1 MNLGDLP
8 QIVDRLDGLDDLLAA
23 LRTGRN
29 HRQVEGLAGAAK
41 ALFLARIFQ
50 RERSRILV
58 VVPQIEQTQHLQ
70 DDLLSFGISESD
82 LHTLPVSMG
91 MRMMNEPLD
100 FRTIGERISALNA
113 LASGKPCIIIG
124 SAEAVFQRT
133 IPPEELT
140 SLGFIL
146 HMGDKVSF
154 ENLLPRL
161 IDLGYDSENTVT
173 RPGQYSRRGGILDI
187 YPSTAEY
194 PVRLEL
200 FGDEIDSMREFD
212 ISTQRSRQP
221 CGEIYISPAR
231 EIHLDTARVNGAVQT
246 ISSMLTS
253 RLRQIAVSGDRA
265 AYDTLSSKIED
276 DLTMLR
282 SGVYFNGLEE
292 YLPYLVRD
300 EFCALDYLKHNSE
313 GDKDASLPTW
323 VVVVEPGQVE
333 LHFTRSRQ
341 EIAENRKRRF
351 MRGEVLEGEEY
362 PGPYLDGIKRI
373 ATEFPT
379 LVFTQLSRNYEDFPV
394 KRKLSVSSS
403 VMDSWRARLPD
414 FSDDLRTWLAH
425 KADCFIISD
434 QPQRVR
440 EICSDM
446 GLPLTSE
453 DTTEAHQNSV
463 TVINGR
469 LREGFK
475 FADIRLYVATD
486 AELFGSARAVLA
498 RRRATG
504 GIPISTILDLREGD
518 YVVHVQHGIGRYRG
532 LVKREM
538 DGALRDFL
546 YIEYLGGS
554 LYVPADQID
563 RVQRYIGGDGVPPA
577 VNRIG
582 GNEWQ
587 RTTKRVKEQARIMAG
602 DLIRLY
608 ALRHAAERPSLGE
621 DTPWQIEMEEAFP
634 YEETPGQMKAILDVK
649 ADLQSNRPM
658 DRLVCGD
665 VGFGKTE
672 VAIRSAFKVV
682 EAGKQVAVLC
692 PTTVLAAQHHT
703 TFSER
708 LAAYPI
714 TIELLSR
721 FRNPR
726 QIKETLERLRTG
738 NCDIVIGTH
747 RLLSKDVQFHK
758 IGMIIVDEE
767 QRFGVA
773 HKERLKQ
780 LRASVDV
787 LTLTATPIPRTLS
800 MALSGLRDMSV
811 IEEPP
816 SGRIPIATFVREY
829 DEDLVRDAIQR
840 ELEREG
846 QVYFVHNRVE
856 SIEYVAERVRK
867 LVPNARVRVGH
878 GQMSEDELE
887 KIMFDFY
894 HKEFD
899 ILVCTTIIENG
910 LDVANANTLIIDRAD
925 HMGLAQLYQIRGR
938 VGRSNR
944 QAYAYLFYR
953 ANKRLTEEAER
964 RLLAIQEFTAL
975 GSGFQIAM
983 RDLEI
988 RGAGNLL
995 GAEQSG
1001 AMVSVGFDL
1010 YCQLLAD
1017 AVAEMKGEEP
1027 ADESLPPAD
1036 LPVTAYIPEEY
1047 IPNEAERIYFYKRM
1061 SSVRNTEDVE
1071 GIREELEDRYG
1082 DPPTSVWNA
1091 LALLRL
1097 RLRAKEVG
1105 ISSIRTERK
1114 EVCLRFNSRVR
1125 LTPNA
1130 IRLLSYMFKKH
1141 RFTGDSMI
1149 IPLSSP
1155 KVMEEIEEMLKI
1167 LERAFKEGA
1176 PSEKR

>member
-1 MNLGDLP
+1 MNLTDLP
-8 QIVDRLDGLDDLLAA
+8 QIVDRLDGFDDLMSA
-23 LRTGRN
+23 LRTGRT
-29 HRQVEGLAGAAK
+29 HRQIEGLAGAAK

-70 DDLLSFGISESD
+70 DDLLSFGVSESY
-82 LHTLPVSMG
+82 LNIIPVSVG

-113 LASGKPCIIIG
+113 LASGKPCIVIG
-124 SAEAVFQRT
+124 TAEAVFQRT
-133 IPPEELT
+133 LPPEELT
-140 SLGFIL
+140 SAGFIL

-154 ENLLPRL
+154 ETLLPRL

-187 YPSTAEY
+187 YPATAEY

-221 CGEIYISPAR
+221 CREIYLSPSR

-265 AYDTLSSKIED
+265 AFDNLSSKIED

-300 EFCALDYLKHNSE
+300 EFGALDYLKHNSE
-313 GDKDASLPTW
+313 GDEDASLPTW
-323 VVVVEPGQVE
+323 VVVIEPGQVE
-333 LHFTRSRQ
+333 LHLTRSRQ

-351 MRGEVLEGEEY
+351 MRGEVLEGEAY
-362 PGPYLDGIKRI
+362 PGPYLDGMKRI
-373 ATEFPT
+373 AKEFTT
-379 LVFTQLSRNYEDFPV
+379 LVLTQLSRNYENFPV

-414 FSDDLRTWLAH
+414 FADDLQTWIEH

-440 EICSDM
+440 EICFDLS
-446 GLPLTSE
+446 LPLTPE
-453 DTTEAHQNSV
+453 DSAQQHKDSV

-486 AELFGSARAVLA
+486 AELFGSARAILS

-546 YIEYLGGS
+546 FIEYLGGS

-563 RVQRYIGGDGVPPA
+563 RVQRYIGGDGVPPV

-587 RTTKRVKEQARIMAG
+587 RTTKRVKEQARMMAG

-608 ALRHAAERPSLGE
+608 AVRHAAERPSLGD

-649 ADLQSNRPM
+649 VDLQTNRPM

-726 QIKETLERLRTG
+726 QIKETVERLRTG

-747 RLLSKDVQFHK
+747 RLLSKDIQFHN

-816 SGRIPIATFVREY
+816 SGRIPIATVVREY

-944 QAYAYLFYR
+944 QAYAYLLYR
-953 ANKRLTEEAER
+953 ANKSLTEEAER

-1001 AMVSVGFDL
+1001 AMISVGFDL

-1027 ADESLPPAD
+1027 VDESLPPAD
-1036 LPVTAYIPEEY
+1036 LPVTAYIPDEY
-1047 IPNEAERIYFYKRM
+1047 IPNEAERIFFYKKM

-1082 DPPTSVWNA
+1082 DPPASVWNA

-1097 RLRAKEVG
+1097 RLKAKEVG
-1105 ISSIRTERK
+1105 VSSIRTERK

-1176 PSEKR
+1176 PAEKR